1 MATHTRQFRKGHTT
15 STTSCFSC
23 WFHLLP
29 TREQTPSLFIWI
41 TLQQSLSWTE
51 WEVPIH
57 LYSQDWLWRFGIGA
71 LKGTWLSMRTP
82 SWNRKCR
89 SRLEVMDTGQTP
101 VTESLI
107 KMCSCSWKASW
118 IPFNQ
123 HVCFQDEC
131 PTSTILQLETRPSSC
146 NSKCSLNLLE
156 GSSPVHIPTICP
168 HSSLSEQAPGGG
180 DSNLDYPSVAQS
192 DLVPTVT

>member
-1 MATHTRQFRKGHTT
+1 
-15 STTSCFSC
+15 
-23 WFHLLP
+23 
-29 TREQTPSLFIWI
+29 
-41 TLQQSLSWTE
+41 
-51 WEVPIH
+51 
-57 LYSQDWLWRFGIGA
+57 
-71 LKGTWLSMRTP
+71 MRTP

-123 HVCFQDEC
+123 QVCFQDKC

-192 DLVPTVT
+192 DLVPTVTQELDRPTNRFSSHSEHCDQPRERKPPNGNEGLAFSGHLHGLSQKILPTQKGFQIEL